1 MKQRKDLDMLNIIS
15 DAMMIAT
22 RTDSPKRAFGEREE
36 NRRYLYL
43 EDRRRREDKRQLNL
57 SLGRGLLK

>member
-1 MKQRKDLDMLNIIS
+1 MLSIIS

-22 RTDSPKRAFGEREE
+22 RTSSPKRPFEDREE

-43 EDRRRREDKRQLNL
+43 EDRRRREEKRQLNL
-57 SLGRGLLK
+57 ALGRGLLK